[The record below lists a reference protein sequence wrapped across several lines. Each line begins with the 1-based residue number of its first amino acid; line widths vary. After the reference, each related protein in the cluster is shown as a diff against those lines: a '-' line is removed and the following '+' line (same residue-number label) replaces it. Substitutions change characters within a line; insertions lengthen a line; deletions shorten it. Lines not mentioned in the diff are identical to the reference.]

1 MQYSNT
7 QIFDLNQIER
17 DKWVSEFII
26 NNFLTPGKIVLDV
39 GAGTSPYK
47 HLLSHLKYISHD
59 FGEYLGEKL
68 GGTTDY
74 AKIDIKSDITD
85 IPLSDQSV
93 DYLLCTEVL
102 EHVPYPIQAI
112 KEFSRLLKPNGI
124 ACITV
129 PFTSGSHQ
137 EPFHFYAGFSLNFFK
152 KMCSD
157 YEFEFIEHYQHGGF
171 LRLMAQEILLHW
183 RRRMDLLNMKVTK
196 ARMFGLILAGGYSR
210 RMGQDKAL
218 LEFNGKP
225 QIETIVLQIRSTSS
239 QRSFIGKLSFLMLP
253 TT

>member
-171 LRLMAQEILLHW
+171 LRLMAQEIL
-183 RRRMDLLNMKVTK
+183 RMTQVYKLIKNNSNYTSENFDKLISFENELSNELLN
-196 ARMFGLILAGGYSR
+196 LESR
-210 RMGQDKAL
+210 
-218 LEFNGKP
+218 
-225 QIETIVLQIRSTSS
+225 
-239 QRSFIGKLSFLMLP
+239 IGKNHDLINGFCIGFGVALRKL
-253 TT
+253 